1 MNDTGKFYA
10 AAERRIEYLTGGIGI
25 VGAGAVP
32 IHWGIKSGLG
42 LAIGAALSWINFRWM
57 KQGVTTL
64 AVLSTAQEGADKARV
79 PKRIYFKFL
88 GRYVLVTAGVYVIL
102 RGFDLP
108 IASLLAGFGAV
119 VVALLSEMIGQ
130 LFRKGPEARA
140 DS

>member
-1 MNDTGKFYA
+1 MNDTDNFYA
-10 AAERRIEYLTGGIGI
+10 AAERRIEYLTVGIGI
-25 VGAGAVP
+25 VAAVAAA
-32 IHWGIKSGLG
+32 IHWGIKTGLG

-57 KQGVTTL
+57 KQGVATL
-64 AVLSTAQEGADKARV
+64 ALLSVAQEHANKVRV

-88 GRYVLVTAGVYVIL
+88 GRYVLVIAGAYVIL

-108 IASLLAGFGAV
+108 VASLLAGFGAV
-119 VVALLSEMIGQ
+119 VVAMLSEMIGQ

>member
-1 MNDTGKFYA
+1 MNDTDNFYA
-10 AAERRIEYLTGGIGI
+10 AAERRIEYLTVGIGI
-25 VGAGAVP
+25 VGAAAVA

-57 KQGVTTL
+57 RQGVTTL
-64 AVLSTAQEGADKARV
+64 AVLSTAQEGAHKARV

-88 GRYVLVTAGVYVIL
+88 GRYILVIAGAYVIL
-102 RGFDLP
+102 RSFDLP
-108 IASLLAGFGAV
+108 VASLLSGFGAV
-119 VVALLSEMIGQ
+119 VVAMLSEMIGQ